1 MREEFRNRER
11 KEMMGDGWRGRM
23 RKGNVGG
30 RKGCKKR
37 KEDNGGKGALSG
49 DRDGDR
55 GRNRARL
62 VEWVDRLRLQR
73 AVLSEGRE

>member
-1 MREEFRNRER
+1 
-11 KEMMGDGWRGRM
+11 MMGDGWRGRM

-30 RKGCKKR
+30 RNGCKKR
-37 KEDNGGKGALSG
+37 KEDNGGKGALSE

-73 AVLSEGRE
+73 AVLSESRG

>member
-1 MREEFRNRER
+1 
-11 KEMMGDGWRGRM
+11 MMGDGWRGRM
-23 RKGNVGG
+23 RKGNMGG

-49 DRDGDR
+49 DRE
-55 GRNRARL
+55 RNRAHL

-73 AVLSEGRE
+73 AVLSEGRG